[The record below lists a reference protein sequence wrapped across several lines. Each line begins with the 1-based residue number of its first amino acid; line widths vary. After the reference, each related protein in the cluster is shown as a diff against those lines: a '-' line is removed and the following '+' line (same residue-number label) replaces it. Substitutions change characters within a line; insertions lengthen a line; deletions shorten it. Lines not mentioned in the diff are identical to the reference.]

1 MIFDPLI
8 GEPILDQLDKHA
20 QDQLQLQQQLV
31 AKTHHYWVKCPGC
44 GHTVVR
50 RELINKGCFRCGWQ
64 GTEEEIRLAIP
75 KGPSQL
81 AKPQGPPQ
89 VTTATTLSEIRSMTL
104 YKVDCPQCQTQVV
117 REQLIQNGCYLC
129 EWKPKE

>member
-8 GEPILDQLDKHA
+8 GEPILDQIDKHA
-20 QDQLQLQQQLV
+20 QDQLQQKLV
-31 AKTHHYWVKCPGC
+31 ARTHHYWVKCPGC

-64 GTEEEIRLAIP
+64 GTEEEI
-75 KGPSQL
+75 QL
-81 AKPQGPPQ
+81 AKTEVPGQ
-89 VTTATTLSEIRSMTL
+89 VTENTTLSQVKRMSS
-104 YKVDCPQCQTQVV
+104 YKVDCPQCQTRVV